1 LGLYLRL
8 LFNVLRHIRSNN
20 SINDQDKSDYA
31 KSLRAYLSDAEIVLI
46 SLNAISDNARE
57 MVSPVNDFHM
67 LRHMDPASRRNFA
80 LIEETLGSTA
90 FED

>member
-1 LGLYLRL
+1 MGPYLRL
-8 LFNVLRHIRSNN
+8 LFNVLRHIRNKN
-20 SINDQDKSDYA
+20 TINDQEKSDYA
-31 KSLRAYLSDAEIVLI
+31 KSLRAYLSDAEIG
-46 SLNAISDNARE
+46 LNAISDNAKE
-57 MVSPVNDFHM
+57 MVSPIKDFHM

>member
-1 LGLYLRL
+1 MGPYLRL
-8 LFNVLRHIRSNN
+8 LFNVLRHIRNKN
-20 SINDQDKSDYA
+20 TINDQEKSDYA
-31 KSLRAYLSDAEIVLI
+31 KSLRAYLSDAEIG
-46 SLNAISDNARE
+46 LNAISDNAKE
-57 MVSPVNDFHM
+57 MVSPINDFHM